1 MNKPMIGVLPL
12 YDTDKSSYWML
23 PDYMKAIEDSGGIPV
38 MLPLTTDEDIITT
51 LANTFDGF
59 LFTGGHDV
67 NPELY
72 KEQMLSVCGELCTER
87 DMMEA
92 FLFKKVI
99 TLDKPAFGICRGS
112 ELFNALLGGTLYQDI
127 PTALNTDPQVNHQQ
141 RPPYSHL
148 VHSVHIEKNTILHHI
163 LQTEQIQVN
172 SYHHQGI
179 KTLSDQLTAA
189 AIAEDGLVES
199 VVMQGSS
206 FVLAVQWHPEYS
218 YAVDGYSQQLFAAF
232 VSACSPARFESL
244 KQDVKDITA

>member
-12 YDTDKSSYWML
+12 YDTDKKSYWML

-38 MLPLTTDEDIITT
+38 MLPLTTDEDMITT
-51 LANTFDGF
+51 LAHTFDGF

-72 KEQMLSVCGELCTER
+72 DERMQSVCGELCMER
-87 DMMEA
+87 DQMEVI
-92 FLFKKVI
+92 LFKKVI
-99 TLDKPAFGICRGS
+99 AIDKPAFGICRGLQ
-112 ELFNALLGGTLYQDI
+112 LFNVILGGTLYQDI
-127 PTALNTDPQVNHQQ
+127 PTDMEAEQEIVHQQ
-141 RPPYSHL
+141 KPPYTNL
-148 VHSVHIEKNTILHHI
+148 VHSVHIKKNNLLHDI
-163 LQTEQIQVN
+163 LQTDQIQVN

-179 KTLSDQLTAA
+179 KTLSDQLVAV

-199 VVMQGSS
+199 VVKPGDS

-232 VSACSPARFESL
+232 VRACSSARFKSPV
-244 KQDVKDITA
+244 QDITA